1 MRSNDLTQGN
11 IVGSLL
17 RFFFPILF
25 GMLFQQLYNTVDAIV
40 VGRVV
45 GHEALAAVGGS
56 PAVIINL
63 VIGVFTGLA
72 SGATVI
78 ISQYYGARD
87 DEQLKNAVHTILTF
101 CLLAGVALTVLGR
114 LSAPWSLRAAK
125 TPEDIFELS
134 AGYLRLY
141 YLGSVPLLLFNVASG
156 VLRAVGDS
164 RRPLVYLAVCCA
176 LNIALDL
183 LFVASLGMGVA
194 GVAWATVLS
203 QLVGAALIL
212 AHLFRTK
219 GPERLELRRLRIDAL
234 SLRRILYIG
243 VPAAAQGAM
252 YSISNII
259 IQAAVNEFGT
269 VVVAAWTAVSKFDGV
284 FWVTSNS
291 FGAAIC
297 TFVGQCFG
305 AGKYERMKEG
315 VRKWLLTTLGT
326 SAALSALLLGFS
338 RWGLLLFATERPVID
353 TAMRLLWFF
362 VPFYVFWSFIE
373 ILSSTLR
380 GAGDSVTPTVICLL
394 GVCALRVA
402 WIWLVVPR
410 FHTLRCVSLSYPITW
425 IVTASVFVVY
435 YYKSDWLARCMG
447 RSQIGKTNRD

>member
-1 MRSNDLTQGN
+1 MRENDLTQGN
-11 IVGSLL
+11 ILGSLL

-40 VGRVV
+40 VGRVA

-78 ISQYYGARD
+78 ISQFFGSRD
-87 DEQLKNAVHTILTF
+87 DEQLKNAVHTILAF
-101 CLLAGVALTVLGR
+101 CLLAGAAMTVLGR
-114 LSAPWSLRAAK
+114 LSVPWSLRVVK
-125 TPEDIFELS
+125 TPEDILELS

-164 RRPLVYLAVCCA
+164 RRPLIYLGVCCA

-183 LFVASLGMGVA
+183 LFVASFHMGVA

-203 QLVGAALIL
+203 QLVGAVLIL
-212 AHLFRTK
+212 VQLSRAK
-219 GPERLELRRLRIDAL
+219 GPERLELGRLRIEAL

-243 VPAAAQGAM
+243 VPAAVQGAM

-259 IQAAVNEFGT
+259 IQSAVNEFGT
-269 VVVAAWTAVSKFDGV
+269 VVVAAWTAVSKFDGI

-315 VRKWLLTTLGT
+315 VRKWLLVTLGT
-326 SAALSALLLGFS
+326 AMGISVLLLGLS
-338 RWGLLLFATERPVID
+338 RWGLLLFATERSVID
-353 TAMRLLWFF
+353 VAMRLLWYF
-362 VPFYVFWSFIE
+362 VPFYAFWSFIE

-380 GAGDSVTPTVICLL
+380 GAGDSVTPTIICLL

-410 FHTLRCVSLSYPITW
+410 FHTLLCVSLSYPITW
-425 IVTASVFVVY
+425 FVTAAVFIIY
-435 YYKSDWLARCMG
+435 YYKSNWLSRRMG
-447 RSQIGKTNRD
+447 GELGKKQG